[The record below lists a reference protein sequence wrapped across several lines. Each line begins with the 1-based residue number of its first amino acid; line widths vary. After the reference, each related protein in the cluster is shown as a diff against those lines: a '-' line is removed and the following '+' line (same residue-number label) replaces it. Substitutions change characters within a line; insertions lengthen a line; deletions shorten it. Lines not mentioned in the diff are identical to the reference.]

1 MIGPRSR
8 GFSLIEMII
17 VIVIISL
24 LAMLVTP
31 RLTKSL
37 QHLEVRSASKKISAI
52 LRTCRSESVNRSRIY
67 SVSFDTTSR
76 LLSVQSTE
84 EGEEKPAVER
94 SYPFPEEVQIEKID
108 VGKVCMTLGG
118 GGHPGGFTAPAAGYS
133 RRGIQCHGP
142 MRPNRRGQGRTLPGL
157 VSVGELWLPGQ

>member
-1 MIGPRSR
+1 MIAAGSR

-17 VIVIISL
+17 VIVILSL
-24 LAMLVTP
+24 LVMFVTP

-52 LRTCRSESVNRSRIY
+52 LRTCRSESVNRGRIY
-67 SVSFDTTSR
+67 SMSFDTTSR
-76 LLSVQSTE
+76 LLSVQSME

-108 VGKVCMTLGG
+108 VGKTLLESSLPAFEFYPNGG
-118 GGHPGGFTAPAAGYS
+118 SNGGTALVRRVESRAYS
-133 RRGIQCHGP
+133 I
-142 MRPNRRGQGRTLPGL
+142 L
-157 VSVGELWLPGQ
+157 VDSLTGTVKVEEAKTQ

>member
-108 VGKVCMTLGG
+108 VGKTLLESSVPAFEFYPNGG
-118 GGHPGGFTAPAAGYS
+118 SNGGTALV
-133 RRGIQCHGP
+133 RRVE
-142 MRPNRRGQGRTLPGL
+142 GRAYTIL
-157 VSVGELWLPGQ
+157 VDSLTGTVKVEEAKQQ